1 MRSLIPVLRSS
12 PALLLGL
19 IVSALLAPCT
29 ALADR
34 NDGSKPMDFKSQS
47 AHMDDLRKTYRY
59 VGQVRMTQGTR
70 QLTADQVTI
79 QRDAAG
85 FSKSVA
91 TGTPQKLA
99 YVKQRENDG
108 KGWMEGWAERIE
120 YDDRTDKLFF
130 FDQAHIKTSTDDA
143 KGDVIIYD
151 NVTERY
157 QILAKGQAIPDQR
170 KALPAQPAAAPHKPV
185 ERNYFTAPSKVP
197 LPSSATSTAPA
208 VSTAPDGR
216 AKAVIT
222 PQK

>member
-1 MRSLIPVLRSS
+1 MNYPKPPR
-12 PALLLGL
+12 LLLSGL
-19 IVSALLAPCT
+19 LITALLAPC
-29 ALADR
+29 AGLADR

-47 AHMDDLRKTYRY
+47 AHIDDLRKTYRY
-59 VGQVRMTQGTR
+59 AGQVRMTQGTR
-70 QLTADQVTI
+70 LLTADNVVI

-91 TGTPQKLA
+91 SGTAQKLA

-143 KGDVIIYD
+143 KGEVIIYD

-157 QILAKGQAIPDQR
+157 QILAKGQPIPDLR
-170 KALPAQPAAAPHKPV
+170 KALPAQPGAAPHKPV
-185 ERNYFTAPSKVP
+185 ERNYLTAPSNVP
-197 LPSSATSTAPA
+197 LPTGPAPA
-208 VSTAPDGR
+208 VGTAPDGR

-222 PQK
+222 PEK